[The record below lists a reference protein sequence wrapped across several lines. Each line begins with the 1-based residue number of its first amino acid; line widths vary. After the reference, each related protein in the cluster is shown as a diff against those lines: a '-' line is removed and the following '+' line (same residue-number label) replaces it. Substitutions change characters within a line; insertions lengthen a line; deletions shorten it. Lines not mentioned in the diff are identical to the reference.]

1 MIAIFCSIDPLIL
14 TMINIKN
21 ITDFLESIAP
31 LSYQESYDNCGLIT
45 GDKDTPLKG
54 IMICLDSTEDVV
66 NEALKNN
73 CNLIIS
79 HHPIVFSGL
88 KKINGKNYVERA
100 IIAAIKNDI
109 AIYAIHTNLDNV
121 SNGVNCMIAKKLGL
135 INTRIL
141 SPKKRLLSKL
151 VTFSPLE
158 YAEKI
163 RMTLFKA
170 GAGEVGNYGECS
182 FNTMGD
188 GTFKGNESSN
198 PFVGEKG
205 KIHIEKEI
213 RIETIFESHKQNAI
227 IKALVE
233 THPYEEVAF
242 DIYALENSNSNIG
255 SGMIGELV
263 DNQIESEFLLNVKK
277 IMKAGSLRHTA
288 LLGKPV
294 KKVAICGGSGSFL
307 LPEAI
312 QEGANAFISADF
324 KYHQFFDADKKIIIA
339 DIGHYES
346 EQFTLELIETLIL
359 EKFSTFAVRLT
370 TVNTNPIQYI

>member
-1 MIAIFCSIDPLIL
+1 MIAIFCSIDPSNL
-14 TMINIKN
+14 TMINIEN

-31 LSYQESYDNCGLIT
+31 LSYQESYDNSGLIT
-45 GDKDTPLKG
+45 GNKDTPLKG
-54 IMICLDSTEDVV
+54 IMICLDSTEEVV
-66 NEALKNN
+66 NEALKKN

-79 HHPIVFSGL
+79 HHPIIFSGL
-88 KKINGKNYVERA
+88 KKINGKNYVERT
-100 IIAAIKNDI
+100 IIASIKNDI

-121 SNGVNCMIAKKLGL
+121 SNGVNNMFAKKLGL

-163 RMTLFKA
+163 RMALFKA
-170 GAGEVGNYGECS
+170 GAGDIGNYSECS
-182 FNTMGD
+182 FNTLGD
-188 GTFKGNESSN
+188 GTFNGNESSN

-205 KIHIEKEI
+205 KTHIEKES
-213 RIETIFESHKQNAI
+213 RIETIFESHKQNTI
-227 IKALVE
+227 IKALIE
-233 THPYEEVAF
+233 AHPYEEVPF
-242 DIYALENSNSNIG
+242 DIYSLENSYSNVG

-263 DNQIESEFLLNVKK
+263 DNQEESEFLLNVKK
-277 IMKAGSLRHTA
+277 VMKTGSLRHTA

-307 LPEAI
+307 LPDAI
-312 QEGANAFISADF
+312 KEGANAFISADF

-370 TVNTNPIQYI
+370 TVNTNPIQYM

>member
-109 AIYAIHTNLDNV
+109 AIYAIHTNLDNI
-121 SNGVNCMIAKKLGL
+121 STGVNSMIAKKLGL

-163 RMTLFKA
+163 RMTLFNA
-170 GAGEVGNYGECS
+170 GAGHIGNYSECS
-182 FNTMGD
+182 FNTPGE
-188 GTFKGNESSN
+188 GTFNGNSSSN
-198 PFVGEKG
+198 PFVGAKG
-205 KIHIEKEI
+205 KTHPEKEI
-213 RIETIFESHKQNAI
+213 RIETIFESHKQNSI
-227 IKALVE
+227 IKALIE
-233 THPYEEVAF
+233 AHPYEEVAF
-242 DIYALENSNSNIG
+242 DIYTLENSYSNVG

-263 DNQIESEFLLNVKK
+263 DNQVESEFLLNVKK

-307 LPEAI
+307 LPVAI

-370 TVNTNPIQYI
+370 TVNTNPIQYM